1 MDNWKGSTMKRF
13 SFALL
18 VLLLPAG
25 CQSSAGGASG
35 DVPQAAIKACL
46 RNADAYQNAAPGTA
60 TFNGNARADVAD
72 DNPAAAGDNWALQ
85 VAVAGVAM
93 VCTVT
98 PTGTVVE
105 LKPW

>member
-1 MDNWKGSTMKRF
+1 MKCV
-13 SFALL
+13 SFAMLA
-18 VLLLPAG
+18 LLLPAG
-25 CQSSAGGASG
+25 CQTGGSSGS
-35 DVPQAAIKACL
+35 VPKAAIDACL
-46 RNADAYQNAAPGTA
+46 HNADAYQNAAPGTA

-85 VAVAGVAM
+85 VAVAGVGM

-105 LKPW
+105 LKPL